1 MSSYVNLLNENEIHY
16 HSAARD
22 SNLIRYLVIG
32 GVAAA
37 ILLGLTTVIRYN
49 GAKNKASSL
58 AARWKTLEGEFESTL
73 AKKKLLTTRSDTLNE
88 LKGWPVARVDMAEVM
103 ELLRDKI
110 PERIQLTKLSI
121 LSHIEGIDAASRSNR
136 NAPARKITHPE
147 RIYILRIEGTVVDEE
162 GEQIVLDRLVPSLED
177 DPELK
182 NYFSKVVY
190 NGFTPTTAT
199 DHATGKPASAGKFK
213 IQIDFI
219 PREVQWTGKN

>member
-49 GAKNKASSL
+49 SAKSRASDL

-73 AKKKLLTTRSDTLNE
+73 AKKKLLKTRSDTLNE
-88 LKGWPVARVDMAEVM
+88 LKGWPAARVDMAEVM

-110 PERIQLTKLSI
+110 PERIQLTKLGI
-121 LSHIEGIDAASRSNR
+121 QSHIEGIDTASRSNR

-147 RIYILRIEGTVVDEE
+147 RIYDIRIEGTVVDEE

-190 NGFTPTTAT
+190 NGFTPTTAK
-199 DHATGKPASAGKFK
+199 DHATGEQASAGKFK

>member
-1 MSSYVNLLNENEIHY
+1 MSSYVNLLAENEIHY

-49 GAKNKASSL
+49 GAKNEASDL
-58 AARWKTLEGEFESTL
+58 AASWKTLEGEYASTL
-73 AKKKLLTTRSDTLNE
+73 ANNKLLKTREDTLNE
-88 LKGWPVARVDMAEVM
+88 LKGWPAARVDMAEVM

-110 PERIQLTKLSI
+110 PERIQLTRLVI

-136 NAPARKITHPE
+136 NAPTRKITHPE
-147 RIYILRIEGTVVDEE
+147 RIYSLRIEGTVVDEE

-182 NYFSKVVY
+182 NYFSRVVY
-190 NGFTPTTAT
+190 NGFTPTTAR
-199 DHATGKPASAGKFK
+199 DHATGEQASAGKFK